1 MRSCINAL
9 DRLRVPP
16 IRRFADEKLEG
27 VGAVVLD
34 RHFLIDGHGDDTI
47 DGGPLAVDC
56 LYPAIPC
63 SLPPL
68 YSRT

>member
-1 MRSCINAL
+1 MIKRKKGSIALRSCINTL

-47 DGGPLAVDC
+47 EVAR
-56 LYPAIPC
+56 
-63 SLPPL
+63 SLSIVFIL
-68 YSRT
+68 